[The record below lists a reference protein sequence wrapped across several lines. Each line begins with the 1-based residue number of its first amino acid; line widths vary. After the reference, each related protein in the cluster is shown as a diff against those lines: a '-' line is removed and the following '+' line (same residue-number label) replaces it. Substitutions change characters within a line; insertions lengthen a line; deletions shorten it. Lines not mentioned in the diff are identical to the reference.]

1 MLALFKKKYIVR
13 RYGEQ
18 SFEGGYEKSNHEDF
32 VTLLDVQPLTSDE
45 LQALPEGERVV
56 RRFKAFG
63 AAALRTADA
72 ATGTKADL
80 VYVEGAWYEVKSS
93 NPWRHISLLAHNN
106 VELVLV
112 DKQPAAPDME
122 VLKS

>member
-13 RYGEQ
+13 RYGKQ
-18 SFEGGYEKSNHEDF
+18 SFEDGYEKSNHEDF
-32 VTLLDVQPLTSDE
+32 VALLDVQPLTSDE

-63 AAALRTADA
+63 ASALKTADVSN
-72 ATGTKADL
+72 GTKADL
-80 VYVEGAWYEVKSS
+80 VFIDGAWYEVKSS
-93 NPWRHISLLAHNN
+93 NPWRHISLLAHNY

-112 DKQPAAPDME
+112 DKQPKEGPNLE
-122 VLKS
+122 VLK